1 MMKITLASQVYK
13 GASTVDIEPAGA
25 IDNFDASGGTAYI
38 GRDKF
43 TYSGYSGSTLT
54 GCSGISWSHEAGEQ
68 MYLHY
73 GARLR
78 DLVPP
83 ILLNSTNDPD
93 DVFETIV
100 TSLDSEVFQVVK
112 DRILDIHKNMDPNR
126 ADVDYLKLLCQNI
139 GIEYSESMTDSR
151 KRAYALQAVNLL
163 KQRGTEAA
171 FKFVVWHLLG
181 YRVDV
186 DIRQLK
192 VPAIMN
198 DSSYRMYTPPTP
210 MPISDKTTSYWK
222 MQSYTGSSPYY
233 IPNEIDNGP
242 QLELEDLAMYTGTS
256 SSMFPN
262 MTAITVNNAHP
273 WARADGSANH
283 GMNLHAQEQWM
294 LDWFMKPASG
304 GAYPQTLFS
313 KGTFLTVSRPNATD
327 LSIELDDGTTSVT
340 ETATD
345 VVSENSNY
353 YVSIIWDRPSIAIVV
368 NDGIELLK
376 TTMDVD
382 AKDDSSDFIVGD
394 VLGAN
399 NYEGRLDALR
409 LNIGKHYPLGCLS
422 YYEHIKILGTAG
434 EEDDRNSYM
443 LDGMGLNYT
452 VEITILNAD
461 GDTDKENLLAHLA
474 EEWLTV
480 GPVAISAA
488 YNYPLEKRMGL
499 WDGSFV

>member
-1 MMKITLASQVYK
+1 
-13 GASTVDIEPAGA
+13 
-25 IDNFDASGGTAYI
+25 
-38 GRDKF
+38 
-43 TYSGYSGSTLT
+43 
-54 GCSGISWSHEAGEQ
+54 
-68 MYLHY
+68 
-73 GARLR
+73 
-78 DLVPP
+78 
-83 ILLNSTNDPD
+83 
-93 DVFETIV
+93 
-100 TSLDSEVFQVVK
+100 
-112 DRILDIHKNMDPNR
+112 
-126 ADVDYLKLLCQNI
+126 
-139 GIEYSESMTDSR
+139 
-151 KRAYALQAVNLL
+151 
-163 KQRGTEAA
+163 
-171 FKFVVWHLLG
+171 
-181 YRVDV
+181 
-186 DIRQLK
+186 
-192 VPAIMN
+192 
-198 DSSYRMYTPPTP
+198 
-210 MPISDKTTSYWK
+210 
-222 MQSYTGSSPYY
+222 
-233 IPNEIDNGP
+233 
-242 QLELEDLAMYTGTS
+242 
-256 SSMFPN
+256 
-262 MTAITVNNAHP
+262 
-273 WARADGSANH
+273 
-283 GMNLHAQEQWM
+283 M